1 MSKIKLLQNLAKV
14 KSEIG
19 KVSKDSTNP
28 FFKSKYF
35 DINSALEHVEPLL
48 QKNGLVLLQPIESNK
63 VRTEIHNVEDGQ
75 FVFSEMELPNLSDP
89 QKLGSAITYFRR
101 YTLQSLLGLQA
112 EDDDGNRAAK
122 ASTPKTN
129 TSSNNSNDDKPWLN
143 VMDKSTKSMTPQ
155 WLNVV
160 DGVNNGKINSIAD
173 LRKYYKVS
181 KEVEAKF
188 NELLNFQPA

>member
-1 MSKIKLLQNLAKV
+1 MNKIKLLQNLAKV

-48 QKNGLVLLQPIESNK
+48 QKYGLVLLQPIENNK
-63 VRTEIHNVEDGQ
+63 VRTEIFNVEDGE
-75 FVFSEMELPNLSDP
+75 FVFSEMELPNLQDP

-112 EDDDGNRAAK
+112 EDDDANK
-122 ASTPKTN
+122 ASAQT
-129 TSSNNSNDDKPWLN
+129 TSNKEDDKPWLN
-143 VMDKSTKSMTPQ
+143 VDSKEWVSALSKGSS
-155 WLNVV
+155 LV
-160 DGVNNGKINSIAD
+160 S
-173 LRKYYKVS
+173 LRKYFKISKVNATQY
-181 KEVEAKF
+181 ET
-188 NELLNFQPA
+188 ELNKKTS